1 MVYEESTYDYVAKWT
16 EKTQIKYVPHAK
28 KGNTKSA
35 ERYEQYSQAR
45 TVGEAL
51 LLGAKA
57 EDFLHDY
64 QRKFIEVKRLKVEV
78 FDSIEDQR
86 QTHESFFSHFPPA
99 SAAALR
105 ARSDKTFKA
114 LTLAQA
120 LGVDL
125 QDAQKLREGNETLEM
140 TVGRLLADRTAQ
152 VVLEAVEKDGRRVTD
167 CEVLS
172 VLRLWMFKKNET
184 RQNVLP
190 EGQQW
195 VHSDTFGLI
204 RSRTGQYMVTNAT
217 REYPHV
223 TQILN
228 TWLHDRR
235 PPQLDERFPCT
246 SISLNSGYAAKRHRD
261 GNNEGPSMIRG
272 FGDYSGGQLAYWPD
286 DDKSCPV
293 ENLVHEDRIPMDIS
307 KGLVLFDGNRGHEV
321 DSFEGERF
329 SVVWFSL
336 GKFWKVQQEER
347 DFLTHCGFTIP
358 EGPDMGPISK
368 LLPPPRGYTK
378 CQSLG
383 KMFGLKSADKAKV
396 WQWPEEPNREE
407 DKAAAKLLSAFN
419 QQMETQVRG
428 RRRGGVA
435 AATAEPKGKPGPLA
449 AAFGQASLGQ
459 TSADVG
465 DEAEASPAT
474 PANMKDSTMADQAMS
489 GEKRKRGRTQKRAVD
504 AEEPEQKR
512 VAHKAL
518 EPTSAEEATSSAE
531 EPSCTA
537 ADAAAA
543 EVASKLRA
551 TNGPE
556 ASNFSSLI
564 FNPELAARTAAP
576 VESFSLLAEALQ
588 AAANHPHPAVP
599 LTNYFRF
606 IAHHSASLETQ
617 LCDVL
622 ELLASATQVSSTM
635 LRSAVKEAFG
645 VTVPESDDV
654 ASAALRGCQQR
665 TQAVSSQSPS
675 VAAVVGMRASPSA
688 KRIGDLLIALGS
700 EGRSV
705 VYLVLLLQGLTRVS
719 RSTVLSALG
728 HAFALIQPPCPQDGR
743 VAQQRIYKSVEARH
757 ATMVAMERSITLAF
771 GEVGGSSKQLVAALL
786 RGCHASQLFAECS
799 PRCGTPILPMNIQK
813 SDDVELVLAKMAS
826 SAAVTMEPRH
836 VGQVVQIHSKDNSLE
851 IYGSDHR
858 NLVGSLD
865 KSQVKAVRSAVKTD
879 CVIEA
884 VLEENGNFVAVD
896 CLVLNGEPLT
906 RESLRNRKAAI
917 NKAVAPNDRL
927 GVVHCEEVSMSDMTP
942 ETVRELLK
950 EAKSQS
956 WSGLALKSLTSEYE
970 ASAESTSSFSLVLSS
985 SDAEGA

>member
-64 QRKFIEVKRLKVEV
+64 QRKFIEIKRLKPHK
-78 FDSIEDQR
+78 DGSIEEQR
-86 QTHESFFSHFPPA
+86 EASESFFAHFPPG
-99 SAAALR
+99 AAKALR
-105 ARSDKTFKA
+105 ARTEKTFHA
-114 LTLAQA
+114 LMLAEA

-152 VVLEAVEKDGRRVTD
+152 VVLEAVQKEGRRVTEH
-167 CEVLS
+167 EVLS
-172 VLRLWMFKKNET
+172 VLRLWQFKKNDT
-184 RQNVLP
+184 RLNVLP
-190 EGQQW
+190 EGQEW

-204 RSRTGQYMVTNAT
+204 RSRDGRYMVTNPT

-223 TQILN
+223 TELLN
-228 TWLHDRR
+228 TFLKDRS
-235 PPQLDERFPCT
+235 PPQLGGGYFPCT

-261 GNNEGPSMIRG
+261 GGNQGPSMIRG
-272 FGDYSGGQLAYWPD
+272 FGDFTGGQLAYWPD
-286 DDKSCPV
+286 DDKSCAV
-293 ENLVHEDRIPMDIS
+293 ESLVHEDRIPMDIS

-896 CLVLNGEPLT
+896 CLVLNRQPLT
-906 RESLRNRKAAI
+906 RESLHNRQAAVS
-917 NKAVAPNDRL
+917 KAVVPNDCL
-927 GVVHCEEVSMSDMTP
+927 SVVHTEKVSMSEMTP
-942 ETVRELLK
+942 EIVKELLK
-950 EAKSQS
+950 EAKSQG
-956 WSGLALKSLTSEYE
+956 WSGLIMKSLSSEYE
-970 ASAESTSSFSLVLSS
+970 AGAASTACYGLVP
-985 SDAEGA
+985 SDVEA